1 MDKFET
7 RFILS
12 FLSLLCSLFCS
23 SCLDSRSSTNKL
35 PPRLIEPSPST
46 NRNADDANTPREPGT
61 DHSNELTDKRF
72 CKDDNPSG
80 TRQKCIFTL
89 DGYEEAEYHYGN
101 NEALNLYVSRVVGYI
116 NETLHSKDCSVL
128 AVTAWGYADS
138 LKLKKRLSWA
148 DVPDFCRSPETCQKD
163 VFNTGDLTNDD
174 LACVREC
181 LIKHNIYSRLEQN
194 IDIVSKDWSSE
205 HRFYTEAWEAGYPYR
220 KVEIILER
228 GGRCPND

>member
-1 MDKFET
+1 V
-7 RFILS
+7 
-12 FLSLLCSLFCS
+12 
-23 SCLDSRSSTNKL
+23 
-35 PPRLIEPSPST
+35 
-46 NRNADDANTPREPGT
+46 DDASTSEKPLKGPS
-61 DHSNELTDKRF
+61 DDLTDNRY

-89 DGYEEAEYHYGN
+89 DGYEEAEYHYGD
-101 NEALNLYVSRVVGYI
+101 NEALKLYISRVVGYI

-128 AVTAWGYADS
+128 AITAWGYADS
-138 LKLKKRLSWA
+138 LKLNKRLSWT
-148 DVPDFCRSPETCQKD
+148 DVPDFCRSPETCRKD
-163 VFNTGDLTNDD
+163 VFNARDLTNDD

-205 HRFYTEAWEAGYPYR
+205 HRFYTEAWEAGYPFR

-228 GGRCPND
+228 GGMCPDD